1 MTQLITTQPILK
13 GNIARSI
20 NPNGLKKYIRNQIE
34 YVESKGEY
42 NGPKKVLVLGAS
54 SSYGLAAR
62 ITTAFGGGADTIGV
76 SFERGPKNGNMLG
89 SAGWYNNIYFRQFA
103 EQHGLIATNFIGDA
117 FSDQMKDDVIN
128 YIKTSFG
135 GKIDLLVYSLASP
148 KRIDPANPEKI
159 YTSVIKP
166 IDKAVTGYNLNL
178 EKNEMVE
185 QTIEPA
191 NQSEIDQ
198 TIKVMGGED
207 WERWIDFLKKADVLV
222 DGFKTVIF
230 SYIGSPLTYS
240 FYHEGTLGVAKDDD
254 DIHAKAIQSK
264 LESLNGKA
272 TVIVNKA
279 VTTKAS
285 LVIPI
290 FPVYCIALYKVMT
303 AKGTHETPIMH
314 QDRTFRTML
323 YGKQPKWDEK
333 GRLRPD
339 SWELESDTQAQTKD
353 LLQKIT
359 PDNFKTDLTAYRTF
373 KTEFM
378 NLNGFE
384 VNDSISDQV
393 DFDELV
399 QLKP

>member
-1 MTQLITTQPILK
+1 MSNKVIVKPVLK

-20 NPNGLKKYIRNQIE
+20 NPIGLRQYVEDQIE
-34 YVESKGEY
+34 YVENKGNY
-42 NGPKKVLVLGAS
+42 NGPKKVLILGAS
-54 SSYGLAAR
+54 SSYGLASR

-76 SFERGPKNGNMLG
+76 SFERGPKDKSKLG

-103 EQHGLIATNFIGDA
+103 EQRGLVAKNFIGDA
-117 FSDQMKDDVIN
+117 FSDQMKEEVIA
-128 YIKTSFG
+128 YIKSEFG

-148 KRIDPANPEKI
+148 KRIDPKNPEKV

-166 IDKAVTGYNLNL
+166 IGTSVTGYNINL
-178 EKNEMVE
+178 ETEEMFE

-191 NQSEIDQ
+191 SQSEIDQ

-207 WERWIDFLKKADVLV
+207 WERWIDFLKEANVLA
-222 DGFKTVIF
+222 DGFKTVIY
-230 SYIGSPLTYS
+230 SYIGSKLTYS

-254 DIHAKAIQSK
+254 EVHANSIQKK
-264 LESLNGKA
+264 LDAVNGKA
-272 TVIVNKA
+272 VVIVDKA

-290 FPVYCIALYKVMT
+290 LPVYCIALYKVMLG
-303 AKGTHETPIMH
+303 KGTHETPIMH
-314 QDRTFRTML
+314 KDRVFRTML
-323 YGKQPKWDEK
+323 YGSDPEYDDK

-339 SWELESDTQAQTKD
+339 SWELDEDTQEKTKK
-353 LLQKIT
+353 LLGEIT
-359 PDNFKTDLTAYRTF
+359 PKNFKTSLTAYQTF
-373 KTEFM
+373 RKEFL
-378 NLNGFE
+378 NINGFE
-384 VNDSISDQV
+384 VDNVDNTEV